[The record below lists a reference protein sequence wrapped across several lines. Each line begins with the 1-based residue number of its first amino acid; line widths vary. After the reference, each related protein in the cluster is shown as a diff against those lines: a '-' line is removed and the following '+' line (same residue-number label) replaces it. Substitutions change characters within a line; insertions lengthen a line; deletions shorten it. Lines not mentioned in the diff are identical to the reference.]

1 MEHPLVSDAK
11 QLSDQE
17 LADRISDL
25 TRKISI
31 ARRTGNGYL
40 VNQVQMALE
49 SYQVEHRTRLD
60 EEYRRALGDSNFGN
74 IINITRE

>member
-11 QLSDQE
+11 QLSDQA

-25 TRKISI
+25 VKKISM

-49 SYQVEHRTRLD
+49 SYQAEYRVRLD
-60 EEYRRALGDSNFGN
+60 EQFRRAQGEHNFGN

>member
-11 QLSDQE
+11 QLSDQD

-25 TRKISI
+25 VKKISI

-49 SYQVEHRTRLD
+49 SYQAEYRVRLD
-60 EEYRRALGDSNFGN
+60 EQFRRAQGEHNFGN